1 MSAENLNRIVHCH
14 VVRITEPGQGD
25 QPVIVEWKVPDPEP
39 MVPNPFGSHITV
51 SIAPNF
57 EQPVFMEDIAPEHRF
72 DYTIVSPGYVSS
84 INLDWTVDPACS
96 VSDEGYLTTTNDYG
110 VEFWLRVQ
118 HENDQGPGRP
128 FDPDRWF
135 VYRYHR
141 CSFTGRVNFREW
153 AAVAHPENKQIYT
166 MSVVTSTDDKKE
178 ES

>member
-1 MSAENLNRIVHCH
+1 VKVDNLNRIVHCH
-14 VVRITEPGQGD
+14 SVRITEPGQGD

-39 MVPNPFGSHITV
+39 MVPNPFGSHIVVTI
-51 SIAPNF
+51 SPSY
-57 EQPVFMEDIAPEHRF
+57 EPPVHMEDIAPEHRF

-84 INLDWTVDPACS
+84 IDLGWTTDAACS
-96 VSDEGYLTTTNDYG
+96 VSDEGYLTATHDYG

-128 FDPDRWF
+128 FDLDRWF

-141 CSFTGRVNFREW
+141 CNFTSVVNFEEW
-153 AAVAHPENKQIYT
+153 AAVAHPCKGEIYT
-166 MSVVTSTDDKKE
+166 MSVVTATDDKKE